1 MHVLSEHIDAL
12 SYLNED
18 CTMLFRLIEETS
30 ISLHDLLKN
39 FHLIYDAW
47 SCLITLLF
55 SPLNQD
61 HMILDF
67 CSTIS

>member
-39 FHLIYDAW
+39 FHLIYDA
-47 SCLITLLF
+47 
-55 SPLNQD
+55 
-61 HMILDF
+61 
-67 CSTIS
+67 